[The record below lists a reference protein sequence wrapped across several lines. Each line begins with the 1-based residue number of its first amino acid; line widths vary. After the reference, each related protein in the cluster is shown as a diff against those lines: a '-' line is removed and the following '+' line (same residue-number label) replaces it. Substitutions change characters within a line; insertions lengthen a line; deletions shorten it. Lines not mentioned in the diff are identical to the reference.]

1 MIIVP
6 QRMPWRR
13 QPTETAK
20 INRLHPLGA
29 AIQAVWLGSSLAGR
43 ELISGVNQAPGSG
56 SSVGV
61 VGPGGLALKNT
72 GTAGSAVTQ
81 RLAITAFPY
90 VMVGYGYFGSTGGAW
105 QLGYMQSS
113 SGGTNVRIAL
123 ASATNVQLDIRYAF
137 GTNRT
142 LAITLSTTQLVPI
155 CMMLV
160 AYSATDYRFFANG
173 KQSNGTL
180 SPGTLPSLDRMLAP
194 GDTLN
199 GGMWLQGYGQGVV
212 VSDSDALK
220 ITANPEG
227 ELWGMFV

>member
-72 GTAGSAVTQ
+72 GTAGSVVAQ
-81 RLAITAFPY
+81 RVPVTAFPY
-90 VMVGYGYFGSTGGAW
+90 VMVGYGYFNSAGGAW
-105 QLGYMQSS
+105 QLGQFSS
-113 SGGTNVRIAL
+113 TSGGTIVRIAISGSTTV
-123 ASATNVQLDIRYAF
+123 ALDVRYAF
-137 GTNRT
+137 GTQRT
-142 LAITLSTTQLVPI
+142 VTITLSSALSVPV
-155 CMMLV
+155 CMMCV
-160 AYSATDYRFFANG
+160 AYSSTDYRFFANG

-180 SPGTLPSLDRMLAP
+180 SPGTLPSLDRMYAP

-199 GGMWLQGYGQGVV
+199 GGMWLQGYGKGVA